1 MNKMIVSAALLTL
14 ISAPASA
21 EMKKCTGENMA
32 KTSTMMQTMQ
42 DGPGKMAMGKEMGMA
57 NMEMSKGDMRKA
69 CKHYMN
75 AQKMGTMQP
84 SPGGMKM

>member
-1 MNKMIVSAALLTL
+1 MNKMIVSAAFLALL
-14 ISAPASA
+14 SVPASA
-21 EMKKCTGENMA
+21 EMMKCTGENMA

-57 NMEMSKGDMRKA
+57 NMEMSKGNMRGA
-69 CKHYMN
+69 CMHYMN
-75 AQKMGTMQP
+75 AQKMGAAKS

>member
-1 MNKMIVSAALLTL
+1 MTRMFIFAAL
-14 ISAPASA
+14 SAFLSVPASA
-21 EMKKCTGENMA
+21 EVMKCTSENMA
-32 KTSTMMQTMQ
+32 KTTTMMQSMQ

-75 AQKMGTMQP
+75 AQKVGSTNS

>member
-1 MNKMIVSAALLTL
+1 MSKMIASAAFLALL
-14 ISAPASA
+14 SVPASA
-21 EMKKCTGENMA
+21 ETMKCTGENMA

-42 DGPGKMAMGKEMGMA
+42 DGPGKKAMDKEMGMA
-57 NMEMSKGDMRKA
+57 NMEMSKGNMRGA
-69 CKHYMN
+69 CRHYMN

>member
-1 MNKMIVSAALLTL
+1 MSKMIASAAFLALL
-14 ISAPASA
+14 SVPASA
-21 EMKKCTGENMA
+21 EMMKCTGENMA

-42 DGPGKMAMGKEMGMA
+42 DGPGKMAMGKEMSMA

-69 CKHYMN
+69 CRHYMN